1 MRPPCT
7 AAKEA
12 TLCALVAA
20 CLFGARPS
28 AAQTPPVASAS
39 PPSTPAVPAASQTPP
54 PPSAGPIVLTWSAPE
69 GCPDQAAVVARIER
83 LLGGP
88 PRASDRR
95 LDARAEVEAIPRG
108 FRLEIDL
115 ATGDFESKR
124 VLQGALCESVADAAA
139 LVIALAF
146 DPDAV
151 AAQEARQAESAAP
164 ADTASPPPAPPAD
177 STAPP
182 AAPPADSTAPPPP
195 PPPGADSVVRIPVPL
210 RPRPPLPVPAPSFP
224 FTFGVFAQLAG
235 DAGSLPSVAPGL
247 RAGLSLGIGAFR
259 IEPAFEA
266 WPSSRSAV
274 PDRPTTGAELRLLAF
289 TLGACR
295 RLWPWTSP
303 SERGI
308 PGVLGCLGF
317 EIGEMHG
324 AGFGVATP
332 RSAGFLWT
340 APRAELRAEL
350 PLATW
355 LSLTFDLGLAVP
367 LDRRQFVLTLGAART
382 VLHQPSAVAGRASA
396 GLSVRF

>member
-1 MRPPCT
+1 MRLRRIT
-7 AAKEA
+7 AKEA

-20 CLFGARPS
+20 CLFGA
-28 AAQTPPVASAS
+28 PPAEG
-39 PPSTPAVPAASQTPP
+39 QTPP
-54 PPSAGPIVLTWSAPE
+54 PSSGPIALTWSAPA
-69 GCPDQAAVVARIER
+69 GCPDKAAVLARIER

-88 PRASDRR
+88 PQGSDRR
-95 LDARAEVEAIPRG
+95 LDARAEVEEIPRG

-151 AAQEARQAESAAP
+151 AAQEARQADSTAAAP
-164 ADTASPPPAPPAD
+164 TDTASPPPAPPTDSTAPPAD

-182 AAPPADSTAPPPP
+182 APPLPGLSAD
-195 PPPGADSVVRIPVPL
+195 VRIPVPL
-210 RPRPPLPVPAPSFP
+210 RPPPPVPLVPPPSP
-224 FTFGVFAQLAG
+224 FTFGAFAQFTG
-235 DAGSLPSVAPGL
+235 DAGSLPSVAPGV

-274 PDRPTTGAELRLLAF
+274 PDRPTTGADLRLLAF

-295 RLWPWTSP
+295 RLWPWTSLF
-303 SERGI
+303 ERGI

-350 PLATW
+350 PLAKW

-367 LDRRQFVLTLGAART
+367 LDRRQFVLTLSAGRT
-382 VLHQPSAVAGRASA
+382 VLHQPSAVSGRAGA
-396 GLSVRF
+396 GFALRF